1 MELILLQDVEF
12 LGYSDDLVNVKNGY
26 GRNYLIP
33 QRKAVLAT
41 GENRVAWE
49 KRVAVAKAKE
59 EALLAKLKE
68 VSEKLKAGN
77 LKIGAKVGTSG
88 KIFGSVTSLQIAD
101 SIKREFDVEIDRRK
115 INLEGDIKTLGNYIA
130 NVSLGTDNVIEVAFE
145 VVAE

>member
-1 MELILLQDVEF
+1 MEVILLQDVEH
-12 LGYSDDLVNVKNGY
+12 LGYSDDLVDVKPGY

-41 GENRVAWE
+41 GESRVAWE

-68 VSEKLKAGN
+68 VAEKLKTGS
-77 LKIGAKVGTSG
+77 LSIVAKVGTSG
-88 KIFGSVTSLQIAD
+88 KIFGSVTSLQLAD
-101 SIKREFDVEIDRRK
+101 AIKREFGVEIDRRK
-115 INLEGDIKTLGNYIA
+115 ISLEGDIKTLGNYVA
-130 NVSLGTDNVIEVAFE
+130 KVVLDKDNEIDVAFE